1 MPWIG
6 YEYWEPD
13 LPSARR
19 FLSLEEQRL
28 RIARAAEVFHKL
40 FGSTP
45 FSACAPGYRANA
57 DTRTAWFETGVR
69 VAQNGPGERKAPE
82 FDERGILSIFR
93 TVEMEPA
100 VEPCDPEKLVDR
112 VAACF
117 AGGSPAV
124 ISIHSINFHSTIRDF
139 RTPTLK
145 LLDELL
151 TTVKKKWPDLLYV
164 NDADLFSIATA
175 GSYAGE
181 SGSVKVGAIHA
192 Y

>member
-69 VAQNGPGERKAPE
+69 VAQNGPGERKLPSSMKGEYSLFFARLKWSPPSNHAIRKNWWIE
-82 FDERGILSIFR
+82 WQ
-93 TVEMEPA
+93 
-100 VEPCDPEKLVDR
+100 R
-112 VAACF
+112 VSRAA
-117 AGGSPAV
+117 
-124 ISIHSINFHSTIRDF
+124 R
-139 RTPTLK
+139 RR
-145 LLDELL
+145 
-151 TTVKKKWPDLLYV
+151 
-164 NDADLFSIATA
+164 
-175 GSYAGE
+175 
-181 SGSVKVGAIHA
+181 
-192 Y
+192 